1 MTPPDRLTVLC
12 VEDEDSQ
19 LSLPKLLFEAAGFDF
34 CGSRTGAEALD
45 LFRKRDIDAVVL
57 DYWLSGM
64 KGVEL
69 AEEMKR
75 ERPHV
80 PVIILSGFASLPGEG
95 AGLVT
100 TWFQKGKVE
109 PEELVGEVRRLIES
123 ESAKSGKLLEK

>member
-19 LSLPKLLFEAAGFDF
+19 LSLRKLLFESAGFDF

>member
-19 LSLPKLLFEAAGFDF
+19 LSLRKLLFEAAGFDF

-69 AEEMKR
+69 A
-75 ERPHV
+75 
-80 PVIILSGFASLPGEG
+80 
-95 AGLVT
+95 
-100 TWFQKGKVE
+100 
-109 PEELVGEVRRLIES
+109 
-123 ESAKSGKLLEK
+123 

>member
-19 LSLPKLLFEAAGFDF
+19 LSLRKLLFEAAGFDF
-34 CGSRTGAEALD
+34 CGSRTGVEALD

>member
-19 LSLPKLLFEAAGFDF
+19 LSLRKLLFEAAGFDF

>member
-19 LSLPKLLFEAAGFDF
+19 LSLRKLLFEAAGFDF
-34 CGSRTGAEALD
+34 CGSRSGAEALD

>member
-1 MTPPDRLTVLC
+1 
-12 VEDEDSQ
+12 
-19 LSLPKLLFEAAGFDF
+19 
-34 CGSRTGAEALD
+34 
-45 LFRKRDIDAVVL
+45 
-57 DYWLSGM
+57 
-64 KGVEL
+64 
-69 AEEMKR
+69 MKR